1 MINKWLQELFIV
13 ETFSNL
19 HHGDSKQRGP
29 LNVKC
34 ILFTHLIAISL
45 IWIEFFDLVS
55 KEQHLQAVII
65 LNGLDTMSNE
75 FKNGKEMELNM
86 LSGFFSTDS
95 RSAST

>member
-1 MINKWLQELFIV
+1 MNKLLQELFKV
-13 ETFSNL
+13 EIFNF
-19 HHGDSKQRGP
+19 HHGDSKQRG
-29 LNVKC
+29 LGTWIVKY

-86 LSGFFSTDS
+86 LSGFFSTDY